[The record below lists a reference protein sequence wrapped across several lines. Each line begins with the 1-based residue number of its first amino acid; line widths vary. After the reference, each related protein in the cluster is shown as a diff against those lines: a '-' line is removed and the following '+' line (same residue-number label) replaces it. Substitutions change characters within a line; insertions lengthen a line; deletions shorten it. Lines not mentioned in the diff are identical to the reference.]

1 METIEGMRKLELTL
15 HLVKEEM
22 GEAIADLKKE
32 RDGLLEETESLYKR
46 IESLK
51 HMIGVRDSDIRR
63 INKHNRAER
72 DRLLLLVEA
81 LRSLLRP
88 VEETNDDA

>member
-88 VEETNDDA
+88 VEETDDE

>member
-46 IESLK
+46 IGTLK

>member
-88 VEETNDDA
+88 VEEADDE